1 MRFLTKPIVIILEV
15 FVVAAALNALLG
27 GVLGLPEDPVVA
39 LLPDVVRPMG
49 PWGVRFYWLGLLAM
63 PLLHLLIAITLY
75 RRGRAIVF
83 KTSPT
88 DSLSL
93 TRSAVTQCITTE
105 LADEPAIMRHKV
117 IISQAARRAV
127 DLRIELKV
135 KPIENIP
142 EMQARLGRQIRRALS
157 DILGLDNIR
166 HIKVDV
172 TSIEEPRKRRSD
184 SPIPV
189 MRRLEAPRGSSRT
202 AAGSAS
208 SPAPPPDKAE
218 PRDAEFSMDED
229 LADPAPGPGES
240 YARLSGETRTT
251 TEPGAIVYETGTIHV
266 EPAADTAPREI
277 TLGSENAA
285 PEPAPEPA
293 RSEEINTDDLLE
305 IIGKSRSQEKRK
317 PS

>member
-1 MRFLTKPIVIILEV
+1 MRFISKVIVVVVEV
-15 FVVAAALNALLG
+15 FVVAAALNALLS
-27 GVLGLPEDPVVA
+27 GVLGLPASPIVA

-49 PWGVRFYWLGLLAM
+49 PWAVRFYWLGLLAL
-63 PLLHLLIAITLY
+63 PILHLLIAVTLY
-75 RRGRAIVF
+75 RRGRSIVF

-93 TRSAVTQCITTE
+93 TRAAVTQCVRTE
-105 LADEPAIMRHKV
+105 LADEPAILKHKV

-127 DLRIELKV
+127 DLRIELRV

-189 MRRLEAPRGSSRT
+189 VRRLEGPKSGDSRPPAAAPLASGRSRE
-202 AAGSAS
+202 
-208 SPAPPPDKAE
+208 KEAE
-218 PRDAEFSMDED
+218 PHDAEFSLEEAAPAEGPED
-229 LADPAPGPGES
+229 A
-240 YARLSGETRTT
+240 YARLSGEPKAPAE
-251 TEPGAIVYETGTIHV
+251 TEAKVYQTGTLQV
-266 EPAADTAPREI
+266 EPPAADAPREI
-277 TLGSENAA
+277 ELGASDVA
-285 PEPAPEPA
+285 PQPAPEPA
-293 RSEEINTDDLLE
+293 RPQEINTDDLLE
-305 IIGKSRSQEKRK
+305 IIGKGRSQEKRK